1 MAANKK
7 RQTTATPMN
16 VGASAAATTTPAKAH
31 NTKPLQKNIQGS
43 KAVTTTPAKAQ
54 PSQTVQQSLSKP
66 ATQAK
71 AQVPTSVQQL
81 KTETITYPVQS
92 STTLGKAQ
100 PDKNIQQSLTNT
112 NTSLGKAQNPYTD
125 TRPYSTPNY
134 ASENT
139 APSTPS
145 SSSHQPNI
153 GVTPTTSTGE
163 DAFPSLQDALAGTGL
178 AIAGATGANATGL
191 LNSATNPNDSPANVT
206 RVYNNVLDDVLSA
219 SRYLTGSLG
228 SIDPNTE
235 TSLLNAGRNAILR
248 RNNDE
253 DLVTDYEDLEEP
265 IGNHAPAPYSNPNY
279 GNYNPLDAG
288 MDTTRT
294 DLAGL
299 TGSMTSGAA
308 SAGYDNLLENYYNSL
323 GEKTIGGSSG
333 GNGGGSR
340 SGGGSGSGGG
350 IGGGYDLNS
359 LYDLINQQLAEYDNG
374 YNTLMQNLL
383 NAYNT
388 NYGSLNDSYLAA
400 LNALGLNYNDTASLL
415 ADRLANS
422 QSALEEQRRRAM
434 QEAYI
439 ARMMDQKNLED
450 YLGAS
455 GFSGGATESILS
467 SLMNNYRANRN
478 KIEENTQNSL
488 RDLLQSYLDNIST
501 ARQNYNSGL
510 LNAENNR
517 LSAAQNLAN
526 NLYESQANA
535 ASRYSDQRANVYN
548 GLYDTLA
555 KLALKG

>member
-16 VGASAAATTTPAKAH
+16 VGASSAATTTAAKAQ

-43 KAVTTTPAKAQ
+43 KAVTTTPAKVQSSTPAQ
-54 PSQTVQQSLSKP
+54 YGASKP
-66 ATQAK
+66 ATTTVAKVQSTPTTQFGLSQAVTTTPAK
-71 AQVPTSVQQL
+71 A
-81 KTETITYPVQS
+81 ES
-92 STTLGKAQ
+92 SYA
-100 PDKNIQQSLTNT
+100 
-112 NTSLGKAQNPYTD
+112 NPD

-206 RVYNNVLDDVLSA
+206 RVYNNVLDDVLGA
-219 SRYLTGSLG
+219 FRYLTGSLG
-228 SIDPNTE
+228 SIDPDTE
-235 TSLLNAGRNAILR
+235 TRLLNAGRNAILR

-299 TGSMTSGAA
+299 AGSMLSGGA
-308 SAGYDNLLENYYNSL
+308 SAAYDNLLENYYNSL

-340 SGGGSGSGGG
+340 GGSGSSGG

-383 NAYNT
+383 NAYNA

-439 ARMMDQKNLED
+439 SRMMDQKNIED

-467 SLMNNYRANRN
+467 SLMNNYRSNRN

-488 RDLLQSYLDNIST
+488 RDLLQNYHDNLST

>member
-1 MAANKK
+1 MALNKK
-7 RQTTATPMN
+7 K
-16 VGASAAATTTPAKAH
+16 TTTTVQQSRPA
-31 NTKPLQKNIQGS
+31 
-43 KAVTTTPAKAQ
+43 AVTTTPAKAKPNKTVQQAVQTAKATVNNMASNYTPAKAQ
-54 PSQTVQQSLSKP
+54 PNKTVQQSLTKP
-66 ATQAK
+66 TTPAK

-125 TRPYSTPNY
+125 TRPYSSPNY
-134 ASENT
+134 S
-139 APSTPS
+139 STPTTPAS
-145 SSSHQPNI
+145 SILNNQI
-153 GVTPTTSTGE
+153 GVTPTTSTGT
-163 DAFPSLQDALAGTGL
+163 DAFPSLTEALGGAGLTAAGLAG
-178 AIAGATGANATGL
+178 ANPNTL
-191 LNSATNPNDSPANVT
+191 LNAVTNPNDNPEQKT
-206 RVYNNVLDDVLSA
+206 RAFNSVLDNILATSDM
-219 SRYLTGSLG
+219 LTGSNLG
-228 SIDPNTE
+228 VNSDYFNE
-235 TSLLNAGRNAILR
+235 ALRRRNANTASKGL
-248 RNNDE
+248 
-253 DLVTDYEDLEEP
+253 TDYEDIDNP
-265 IGNHAPAPYSNPNY
+265 IGNHAPAPYSSPNY
-279 GNYNPLDAG
+279 GNYNPVEAG

-323 GEKTIGGSSG
+323 GEKTIGGGGSSG

-350 IGGGYDLNS
+350 VGGLGGYDLDS

-383 NAYNT
+383 NAYNA

-400 LNALGLNYNDTASLL
+400 LNALGLNYDDTAALL
-415 ADRLANS
+415 ADRLASS
-422 QSALEEQRRRAM
+422 QSALEDQRRRAM

-439 ARMMDQKNLED
+439 ARMMDQKNIED

-467 SLMNNYRANRN
+467 SLLNNYRSNRN

-488 RDLLQSYLDNIST
+488 RDLLQNYLDNLST

-510 LNAENNR
+510 LSAENNR

-535 ASRYSDQRANVYN
+535 ASNYANQRANVYN